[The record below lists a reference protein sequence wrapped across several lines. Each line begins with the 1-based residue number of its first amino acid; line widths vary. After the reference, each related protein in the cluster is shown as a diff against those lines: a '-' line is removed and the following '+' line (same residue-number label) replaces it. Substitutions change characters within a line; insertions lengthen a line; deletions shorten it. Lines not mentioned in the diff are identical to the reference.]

1 MIQPNALS
9 LNSRQ
14 LLEKLIAEEL
24 NEQPLFG
31 SSWIQQNNPNLPVD
45 VRLAKTIANQ
55 IYDSK
60 GGDVGTRD
68 SLDDTL
74 RAIKRIKDAKQFELV
89 QTELR
94 KLTGGRGIGKYIA
107 SFLGTMI
114 MGVEINTTETLEI
127 GRAIV
132 KHLQKIKADPKTIEI
147 LNNRISKS
155 SLQKSLIDTGWGKD
169 TPGVMGVQAL
179 NSVNTWIGDHDTWDS
194 FMNGKDGLRDMVY
207 YDWRGIMI
215 TTIIGFTP
223 LKPVDIVIFALLI
236 MDDIKRFTEQG
247 FNWDILVELIFDII
261 GIFFGAM
268 GKEVLTGFKVVFNPI
283 AKGLISIFEKIVS
296 SGVTRKIIERLIKL
310 ILPYAERLAKSKIGQ
325 LIAKAGGKIGNLI
338 SRITSGVTKALKSL
352 ISAFLNIANKV
363 KGTKF
368 YKQAMAIVKM
378 LTTATKWII
387 GSFIDAIKWIFKTI
401 WAILS
406 FPGKSIAW
414 LLEKLG
420 FKEAAQA
427 GKIVFNTTFPA
438 YLAQNYD
445 KWMDE
450 YQQKTGVYERDE
462 LISVAYDLGMVTFKQ
477 QDITHVAMTTKGEY
491 FKLPVEKDPWLFY
504 IDKQQSKWTKI
515 TMTDDALTMWVKT
528 ADIATTYEEVQQ

>member
-1 MIQPNALS
+1 MIQSNALKLS
-9 LNSRQ
+9 SHQ
-14 LLEKLIAEEL
+14 LLEKLIAEKL

-60 GGDVGTRD
+60 RPTKDD
-68 SLDDTL
+68 LDDTL

-132 KHLQKIKADPKTIEI
+132 KHLQKIKANPKTIEI

-169 TPGVMGVQAL
+169 TPGVMGIQAL
-179 NSVNTWIGDHDTWDS
+179 NNMNDWIGNHDTWDT
-194 FMNGKDGLRDMVY
+194 FINGSEGLRDMVY
-207 YDWRGIMI
+207 YDWRGVMI
-215 TTIIGFTP
+215 TTILGFTP
-223 LKPVDIVIFALLI
+223 LKAIDIVIFSLLI
-236 MDDIKRFTEQG
+236 MDDIKRFTETG
-247 FNWDILVELIFDII
+247 FQWDILLELMFDIM
-261 GIFFGAM
+261 GLLFGAL
-268 GKEVLTGFKVVFNPI
+268 GKEIFVALRAAFSPI
-283 AKGLISIFEKIVS
+283 AKGLISIFEKLVS
-296 SGVTRKIIERLIKL
+296 GGAARKIIERLIKL
-310 ILPYAERLAKSKIGQ
+310 IMPLAERLAKSKIGQ
-325 LIAKAGGKIGNLI
+325 LIAKIGGKIGNLI
-338 SRITSGVTKALKSL
+338 SRITNAASKALKSL
-352 ISAFLNIANKV
+352 IGAFLNIANKL

-368 YKQAMAIVKM
+368 YKKAMAIVKM
-378 LTTATKWII
+378 LTAATKWII

-427 GKIVFNTTFPA
+427 GKIVFNITFPA
-438 YLAQNYD
+438 YIMQNYD

-450 YQQKTGVYERDE
+450 YRQKTGVYDRDE
-462 LISVAYDLGMVTFKQ
+462 LIAAGFDIGFVTFKQ
-477 QDITHVAMTTKGEY
+477 QDVIHVAMTTKGEY
-491 FKLPVEKDPWLFY
+491 FKLPVQKDPWIFF
-504 IDKQQSKWTKI
+504 IDKQQGKWTKI
-515 TMTDDALTMWVKT
+515 TMADDALTMWVKT

>member
-9 LNSRQ
+9 LNSQQ
-14 LLEKLIAEEL
+14 LLEKIIAEEL

-60 GGDVGTRD
+60 RLTKDDLD
-68 SLDDTL
+68 STL

-94 KLTGGRGIGKYIA
+94 KLTSGRGIGKYIA
-107 SFLGTMI
+107 SFLGTML
-114 MGVEINTTETLEI
+114 MGVEINTTETLDI
-127 GRAIV
+127 GRNIV
-132 KHLQKIKADPKTIEI
+132 KHLQKIKANPKTIEI
-147 LNNRISKS
+147 LNNRIAKS

-169 TPGVMGVQAL
+169 TPGVMAVQAL
-179 NSVNTWIGDHDTWDS
+179 NNVSDWINNHDTWDT
-194 FMNGKDGLRDMVY
+194 FINGSGGLRDMVY

-223 LKPVDIVIFALLI
+223 LKAIDIVIFGLLI
-236 MDDIKRFTEQG
+236 ADDIQRFTEKG
-247 FNWDILVELIFDII
+247 FQWDILLELLFDVI
-261 GIFFGAM
+261 GLFFGAM
-268 GKEVLTGFKVVFNPI
+268 GKEILTGMKVIFNPI
-283 AKGLISIFEKIVS
+283 AKGLTAIFEKLVS
-296 SGVTRKIIERLIKL
+296 SGITRKIIERLIKL
-310 ILPYAERLAKSKIGQ
+310 ILPLAERLAKSKIGQ
-325 LIAKAGGKIGNLI
+325 LIVKVGGKIGNLI
-338 SRITSGVTKALKSL
+338 SKITSAVNKALKSL
-352 ISAFLNIANKV
+352 VSAFLNIANKL

-368 YKQAMAIVKM
+368 YKKAMAIVKM

-387 GSFIDAIKWIFKTI
+387 ESFIEAVKWIFKTI
-401 WAILS
+401 WAIIS

-414 LLEKLG
+414 LLKKLG

-438 YLAQNYD
+438 YVVQNYD

-450 YQQKTGVYERDE
+450 YRQKTGVYERDE
-462 LISVAYDLGMVTFKQ
+462 LIAAAFDLGMVTFKQ
-477 QDITHVAMTTKGEY
+477 QDITHVAMKTNNEY
-491 FKLPVEKDPWLFY
+491 FKLPVQKDPWLFY
-504 IDKQQSKWTKI
+504 IDKQQGKWTKI
-515 TMTDDALTMWVKT
+515 IMIDDALTMWVKT
-528 ADIATTYEEVQQ
+528 TDIATTYEEVQQ